1 MKVSLQCKP
10 DRLPIRQLADCVDV
24 ARMAD
29 DAGLHSIHLG
39 DHVLMGDDVSA
50 YPYGKFANAKE
61 TPWLEPL
68 LTLAAMASV
77 TSSLRLGVDALLAP
91 MRSPALLA
99 KSIATL
105 DVLSGGRS
113 EVAVGIG
120 WQRVEL
126 EAGGVSW
133 ADRVAT
139 FIDTIRA
146 CRALWCEQPATFT
159 FGETTFEN
167 VWALPRPVQRRVPL
181 LFAKK
186 MTPATADL
194 IAELGDGWSP
204 LGLSP
209 NQIRSDLELLRDAYR
224 RADRDPSTILVRGR
238 TSRDV
243 LLPDGRIDVERT
255 LEAATEAAAAG
266 VTVIVIGPP
275 SAYDDMG
282 QIRRLID
289 DIAKRAERL

>member
-1 MKVSLQCKP
+1 
-10 DRLPIRQLADCVDV
+10 
-24 ARMAD
+24 MAD

-50 YPYGKFANAKE
+50 YPYGKFKNSKE

-113 EVAVGIG
+113 EIAVGIG

-126 EAGGVSW
+126 EAGGVPW
-133 ADRVAT
+133 ADRVAV

-159 FGETTFEN
+159 FGGVTFED
-167 VWALPRPVQRRVPL
+167 VWALPRPVQDRVPL
-181 LFAKK
+181 LFARRID
-186 MTPATADL
+186 PATADV

-204 LGLSP
+204 LGLSCD
-209 NQIRSDLELLRDAYR
+209 QIRSDVELLRDAYR
-224 RADRDPSTILVRGR
+224 RAGRDPSTIIVRGR
-238 TSRDV
+238 ASPDV
-243 LLPDGRIDVERT
+243 LTSDGRIDVERT
-255 LEAATEAAAAG
+255 LQAATEATAAG

-275 SAYDDMG
+275 SGYDDMN
-282 QIRRLID
+282 QIRRLVD
-289 DIAKRAERL
+289 DIAKHAECL